1 MTCSILLIM
10 DIVLNDDTFIYT
22 VQITIKKNKIFVNE
36 YEYEFAD

>member
-10 DIVLNDDTFIYT
+10 DIVLNDDIFIYT